1 MVDETIPPSED
12 SCCAVRR
19 DSPAPL
25 PKDNQ
30 LEPGP
35 MAASTANMVKLSGG
49 SFLMGSKDPSFPS
62 DGEGPIREV
71 VVDPFW
77 VDIFTV
83 TNDEF
88 AAFVAATD
96 YVTEAEK
103 FGWSYVFYQFLPED
117 HPPTRG
123 VQAAP
128 WWRQVFAAD
137 WRQPEGPGS
146 DLSKRGRHP
155 VVHVSWNDA
164 QAYAQWVGKRLP
176 TEAEWEFAARGGL
189 RQKRYPWGDKLLNGK
204 KHRCNI
210 WQGKF
215 PDTNSSADGFLATCP
230 VDAFKPNRFGL
241 FNSSGNVWEWCSDWF
256 HPTYHQRST
265 RVNPVGPPAGDAKVM
280 KGGSYLCHRSYCNR
294 YRVGARTSNTPD
306 SSTGH
311 MGFRLVRSL
320 S

>member
-1 MVDETIPPSED
+1 V
-12 SCCAVRR
+12 A
-19 DSPAPL
+19 
-25 PKDNQ
+25 
-30 LEPGP
+30 
-35 MAASTANMVKLSGG
+35 
-49 SFLMGSKDPSFPS
+49 
-62 DGEGPIREV
+62 
-71 VVDPFW
+71 VDPFW
-77 VDIFTV
+77 IDSCAV
-83 TNDEF
+83 TNDQF
-88 AAFVAATD
+88 AAFVSATA

-103 FGWSYVFYQFLPED
+103 FGWSYVFYQFLAED

-128 WWRQVFAAD
+128 WWRQVFAAY

-146 DLSKRGRHP
+146 DLSRRGDHP

-164 QAYAQWVGKRLP
+164 QAFARWAGKRLP

-189 RQKRYPWGDKLLNGK
+189 SQKRYPWGDKLLNGK

-215 PDTNSSADGFLATCP
+215 PDINSGADGFVATCP
-230 VDAFKPNRFGL
+230 VDTFKPNRYGL
-241 FNSSGNVWEWCSDWF
+241 YNNSGNVWEWCADWF
-256 HPTYHQRST
+256 HPTYHQRDH
-265 RVNPVGPPAGDAKVM
+265 RVNPLGPPAGDAKVM